1 MIQIEVKDAYVI
13 WQRSSLVWLL
23 LLVLAF
29 VNGAIREVFMKRFWN
44 EATSQ
49 TLSVLTGC
57 CLMTV
62 GVGFVWKWLE
72 VKTTQNALAVG
83 LYWGLLTFLFE
94 SFILNRWMGGLSWYQ
109 IWDTYNLA
117 AGHLWPIVLVWVSL
131 LPILF
136 LRIRGASRSDGIR

>member
-1 MIQIEVKDAYVI
+1 MQNREKDAFGLM
-13 WQRSSLVWLL
+13 QRSSLVWLL

-29 VNGAIREVFMKRFWN
+29 GNGALREIFMKRFWD

-49 TLSVLTGC
+49 ALSVITGC

-62 GVGFVWKWLE
+62 GVGVVWKWLQ
-72 VKTTQNALAVG
+72 VKTTQNALGVG

-94 SFILNRWMGGLSWYQ
+94 SFILNRWMGGLSWDQ

-117 AGHLWPIVLVWVSL
+117 AGHLWPVVLVWVSL
-131 LPILF
+131 LPLLY
-136 LRIRGASRSDGIR
+136 LRFPRASSRDGLH